1 MVFTEIRTLLYKELL
16 LEWRQKYA
24 LNGMLLYLAS
34 TILVCYMSFNLRPNQ
49 LNALTWNA
57 LFWIIILF
65 TAVNAVAKS
74 FLQERQGRLF
84 YYYTLV
90 SPQAVILSKMIY
102 NLILMLVLAILGYI
116 CYAIVLGNPVQDKL
130 YFVLSILLGATGFSV
145 IFTMISGIASK
156 ANNSNMLMAVLGFPI
171 IIPIMLMVLHI
182 SKNAIDGLDRSVSS
196 DEILILGAIN
206 VMVGT
211 VAYILFPY
219 LWRS

>member
-1 MVFTEIRTLLYKELL
+1 MMVAEIRTLLLKEFL

-34 TILVCYMSFNLRPNQ
+34 TILVCYLSFNLKPNQ

-57 LFWIIILF
+57 LFWIILLF

-74 FLQERQGRLF
+74 FLQESQGRLF
-84 YYYTLV
+84 YYYTLA
-90 SPQAVILSKMIY
+90 SPQAVLLSKMLY
-102 NLILMLVLAILGYI
+102 NLVLMLVLALIGYA
-116 CYAIVLGNPVQDKL
+116 CYAVVLGNPVQDKL
-130 YFVLSILLGATGFSV
+130 YFMISIVLGAIGFSV

-156 ANNSNMLMAVLGFPI
+156 AHNSNMLMAVLGFPVI
-171 IIPIMLMVLHI
+171 LPVMLMVLKI
-182 SKNAIDGLDRSVSS
+182 SKYAIDGLDRSLST
-196 DEILILGAIN
+196 DEIVVLSAIN
-206 VMVGT
+206 IMIAT

>member
-1 MVFTEIRTLLYKELL
+1 MVSEIVTLLYKEFL

-34 TILVCYMSFNLRPNQ
+34 TIFVCYLSFNLRPNQ

-57 LFWIIILF
+57 LFWIILLF

-74 FLQERQGRLF
+74 FLQERYGRLF

-102 NLILMLVLAILGYI
+102 NLVLMLLLALLGYL
-116 CYAIVLGNPVQDKL
+116 CYALILGNPVQDKL
-130 YFVLSILLGATGFSV
+130 YFVLSILFGAVGFSV
-145 IFTMISGIASK
+145 VFTMISAIASK

-171 IIPIMLMVLHI
+171 IIPVVIMVLKI
-182 SKNAIDGLDRSVSS
+182 SKNAIDGLDRSLSY
-196 DEILILGAIN
+196 DEMLVLLSVN
-206 VMVGT
+206 VMIGT

>member
-1 MVFTEIRTLLYKELL
+1 MIFTEIRTLLYKEFL

-102 NLILMLVLAILGYI
+102 NLILMLALAILGYI

-130 YFVLSILLGATGFSV
+130 YFVLSILLGASGFSV

-171 IIPIMLMVLHI
+171 IIPVMLMVLHI
-182 SKNAIDGLDRSVSS
+182 SKNAIDGLDRSVST
-196 DEILILGAIN
+196 DEILILAAIN
-206 VMVGT
+206 VMIGT

>member
-1 MVFTEIRTLLYKELL
+1 MLLTEIRTLLIKEFL

-24 LNGMLLYLAS
+24 INGMLLYLAS
-34 TILVCYMSFNLRPNQ
+34 TILVCYLSFNLKPNQ

-74 FLQERQGRLF
+74 FLQERYGRLF

-102 NLILMLVLAILGYI
+102 NTALMLLLAILGYL
-116 CYAIVLGNPVQDKL
+116 CYAVVLGNPVQDKL
-130 YFVLSILLGATGFSV
+130 YFFISIILGAVGFSV

-156 ANNSNMLMAVLGFPI
+156 AHNSNMLMAVLGFPV
-171 IIPIMLMVLHI
+171 IIPVMLMVLKI
-182 SKNAIDGLDRSVSS
+182 SKNAIDGLERSLSY
-196 DEILILGAIN
+196 DEILVLGSVNLMI
-206 VMVGT
+206 GT